1 MFSTK
6 VYTPDQVAD
15 ILQLSSNTVY
25 DLIGRG
31 EILAKKIGKVY
42 RIPANS
48 ISFALTGLDYDL
60 YLAEQEDGKSLEKI
74 QKALTEARTQI

>member
-6 VYTPDQVAD
+6 VYNPDQVAE

-31 EILAKKIGKVY
+31 EIVAKKSGKCIEF
-42 RIPANS
+42 RLPP
-48 ISFALTGLDYDL
+48 
-60 YLAEQEDGKSLEKI
+60 
-74 QKALTEARTQI
+74 